1 MSEKKFHPTHA
12 IQKFS
17 LLSSW
22 ANTRTAVSVAGF
34 IFHFIV
40 IVIIEQR
47 LLLSIVNL
55 IRASINTD

>member
-1 MSEKKFHPTHA
+1 MRKSFTLLML
-12 IQKFS
+12 FRS
-17 LLSSW
+17 LVYFAVGQTL
-22 ANTRTAVSVAGF
+22 VSVAGF

-55 IRASINTD
+55 ICASINTD